1 MKEKHDSMISVFKK
15 ARKSGIF
22 NVIPIALII
31 LMCTVLPTRAANSS
45 ALAVRVS
52 INERNAALRAVLE
65 KIEEQTD
72 FSFTY
77 DASVVDVNR
86 KVDVKVENASLDE
99 TLNLAL
105 KGTGIHYQI
114 ENKQIVLNKDSGSE
128 TSRVIQQQV
137 SKITGTVTDQN
148 GQPVIGATVVAKGTT
163 GGTITDV
170 DGKFSLSVA
179 PTAKSLIVSFV
190 GMKSQ
195 EIAISGSTV
204 NVVLQEESLGLDE
217 VVAIGYGGSKAR
229 RDLTG
234 SVGSVSGAKLA
245 SLPVT
250 SAAVA
255 IQGKIAGVQVTT
267 VDGAPGADI
276 NIRIRGGSS
285 VTASNKPLFIVDGF
299 QTDNINDIPPTDI
312 ASIDVLK
319 DASLTSI
326 YGAKGGNGVVVVT
339 TKSAQQGKLSVN
351 INAYASLSKLSK
363 KLDLMDT
370 EEFVRYQYDWAAANG
385 TRSSNAKYYRANF
398 GNPADLDLYK
408 RAPTHDWQDEV
419 MGETPISYSTNL
431 SIGGGN
437 EKMRVNFSLTQSED
451 KGIIMG
457 SSVSRTNMNLKLDI
471 QLADNLTFTLNPK
484 LTYRHDEGAGGDNI
498 GSGGVI
504 DVLRYRPTNGLREFA
519 FWDPATVDPDDEAVF
534 QYTNPKSD
542 IVHNTQNKDSYSSTN
557 QFRLEWRP
565 IEGLTL
571 RSEVIGSFGF
581 NNTNR
586 FFGAMT
592 STGQS
597 NNKLPVASINEGRG
611 FKYTWT
617 NTASYDFDV
626 NSIHKYSFLL
636 GQEIQH
642 SDYKSNYVMNRYF
655 PKNISSEK
663 AIYNMGL
670 GTPYQTISSISTP
683 DRMSSFF
690 GQANYNYARKYLLSL
705 TARADG
711 STKFSPGEQWGFF
724 PAVSGA
730 WVISKEG
737 FFREGSFVSNLKL
750 RVAYGL
756 AGNNDIGNDRWRYL
770 YVVNS
775 TGGPGFGEVTE
786 NGQQWYGT
794 ASGSQFPN
802 EKIKWETTVKRNLAF
817 DIGLFSD
824 RLSLS
829 PEVYWNTTRDMLY
842 TSDIP
847 STSGYSTQVQN
858 IGQVTNRG
866 FELTLNG
873 DILRGKDY
881 VLSANLTFGFNK
893 MVVDKLNDT
902 DDVIWDQN
910 GRWKSSY
917 NDYCLKVGDEV
928 GLIYGFEYDGLY
940 SMDEFTFDP
949 NQNFLAVPK
958 EGTIINTVSGTS
970 NSGEATLP
978 GKIKF
983 KDLSGPDGT
992 PDGQITEHD
1001 RTVIG
1006 NTNPEFQGGFGL
1018 NGQYK
1023 GFDFII
1029 NFNYMYG
1036 FDLNNAT
1043 AYQLSSSE
1051 NNSKNFYNVLS
1062 KFQDR
1067 WTYVDYSNGEC
1078 MYKNYYLGNSVATY
1092 ASLNEGKTLWNPT
1105 DVTNKVTQSYFIEDG
1120 SFLRCQD
1127 ITLGYTLPKNV
1138 TKNWG
1143 ISKARFYA
1151 SCGNPFIITN
1161 YSGYDPEVDIQ
1172 TGLTPG
1178 MDYNR
1183 YPRSR
1188 SFVFGTNITF

>member
-1 MKEKHDSMISVFKK
+1 MKESRCEFVCPGRWKQLFLVLRVTFLFLFVGWFQVTASANQPKPNLVSKQETT
-15 ARKSGIF
+15 G
-22 NVIPIALII
+22 NV
-31 LMCTVLPTRAANSS
+31 S
-45 ALAVRVS
+45 A
-52 INERNAALRAVLE
+52 
-65 KIEEQTD
+65 
-72 FSFTY
+72 
-77 DASVVDVNR
+77 VVNT
-86 KVDVKVENASLDE
+86 A
-99 TLNLAL
+99 
-105 KGTGIHYQI
+105 
-114 ENKQIVLNKDSGSE
+114 
-128 TSRVIQQQV
+128 QQ
-137 SKITGTVTDQN
+137 SNKITGRITDDN
-148 GQPVIGATVVAKGTT
+148 GSPVIGATVAVKGTT
-163 GGTITDV
+163 TGTITDV
-170 DGKFSLSVA
+170 DGNYSLSVSA
-179 PTAKSLIVSFV
+179 TAKTLVVSFV
-190 GMKSQ
+190 GMKTQ
-195 EIAISGSTV
+195 EVAISGNTID
-204 NVVLQEESLGLDE
+204 VVLQEESLGLEE

-234 SVGSVSGAKLA
+234 SVGSISGAKLA
-245 SLPVT
+245 SIPVT

-285 VTASNKPLFIVDGF
+285 VTASNAPLFIVDGF

-339 TKSAQQGKLSVN
+339 TKSAKQGKIKVDF
-351 INAYASLSKLSK
+351 NAYTSISQLSK

-370 EEFVRYQYDWAAANG
+370 EEFVRYQYDWAASSG
-385 TRSSNAKYYRANF
+385 TRSSNAKYFRANF
-398 GNPADLDLYK
+398 GNPADLDLY
-408 RAPTHDWQDEV
+408 RRVTTHDWQDEV
-419 MGETPISYSTNL
+419 MGENPINYSTNL

-437 EKMRVNFSLTQSED
+437 EKMRLNFSLTQSED

-457 SSVSRTNMNLKLDI
+457 SGVSRTNMNLKLDVE
-471 QLADNLTFTLNPK
+471 LAENLTFTMNPK

-542 IVHNTQNKDSYSSTN
+542 IVHNTQNRDTYTSTN

-565 IEGLTL
+565 VKGLVL
-571 RSEVIGSFGF
+571 RSEVIGSFSF
-581 NNTNR
+581 RHTNR

-592 STGQS
+592 GTGQA
-597 NNKLPVASINEGRG
+597 NNKLPVASIDESRG
-611 FKYTWT
+611 IKYTWT
-617 NTASYDFDV
+617 NTASYDLELG
-626 NSIHKYSFLL
+626 SLQKYSFLL
-636 GQEIQH
+636 GQELQH
-642 SDYKSNYVMNRYF
+642 SNSKYNYVMNRYF
-655 PKNISSEK
+655 PRNITSEK

-670 GTPYQTISSISTP
+670 GTPFQSTSSYSTP

-690 GQANYNYARKYLLSL
+690 GQANYNYARKYLLSV
-705 TARADG
+705 TMRADG
-711 STKFSPGEQWGFF
+711 STKFAPGKQWGFF

-737 FFREGSFVSNLKL
+737 FFPGGGVLNNLKL
-750 RVAYGL
+750 RAAYGL
-756 AGNNDIGNDRWRYL
+756 TGNNDIGNDRWRYL

-775 TGGPGFGEVTE
+775 TGGPGFGEMIE
-786 NGQQWYGT
+786 NGEQWYGT

-802 EKIKWETTVKRNLAF
+802 ADIKWETTIKRNLAF
-817 DIGLFSD
+817 DIGLFDD
-824 RLSLS
+824 RVTLS

-873 DILRGKDY
+873 DILRGKDF
-881 VLSANLTFGFNK
+881 VLSGNLTFGFNK

-910 GRWKSSY
+910 NRWKSNY
-917 NDYCLKVGDEV
+917 NDYCIKVGEQV
-928 GLIYGFEYDGLY
+928 GLIYGFVYDGLY

-958 EGTIINTVSGTS
+958 EGTIINMVSGTS
-970 NSGEATLP
+970 NSGDPTLP

-983 KDLSGPDGT
+983 KDISGPNGT
-992 PDGQITEHD
+992 PDGQITELD

-1051 NNSKNFYNVLS
+1051 SNSKNFFNVLS
-1062 KFQDR
+1062 KFSDR
-1067 WTYVDYSNGEC
+1067 WTYVDYTNGEN
-1078 MYKNYYLGNSVATY
+1078 MYKNYYIENSVAIY
-1092 ASLNEGKTLWNPT
+1092 ASLNEGKTLWNPA
-1105 DVTNKVTQSYFIEDG
+1105 DVTRKITHSYFIEDA
-1120 SFLRCQD
+1120 SFIRCQD
-1127 ITLGYTLPKNV
+1127 ITIGYTLPKEL
-1138 TKNWG
+1138 TRGWG

-1151 SCGNPFIITN
+1151 SCTNPFIITN

-1188 SFVFGTNITF
+1188 SIVFGTNITF